1 MLSATFLL
9 GLAFNVQGVKAS
21 GSIYIK
27 IDGSVDPQDAP
38 ISSVDNIVYTFNDD
52 IYDFIVVERD
62 NIVIDGAGFTLQGNG
77 TGRGVDLT
85 DRSNVTVQN
94 MKIKAFEL
102 GIWLFQSSDNKVL
115 RNTITN
121 NTYGVWIFAVG
132 NTLSD
137 NIITH
142 NSDSGVVI
150 DINSSNNTIS
160 GNNITNNN
168 RGVWLILAFD
178 NKFYHNNFIDNTQHV
193 HILVSM
199 YANVWNNAYPSGGN
213 YWSAFGGMDVRSG
226 AYQNVTG
233 SDGICDT
240 LYIIDGYNQDNY
252 PLIGWF
258 SDFSVTSED
267 HVQTICNSTISDL
280 WHGKDFVRFTVAGPD
295 GTIGFCR
302 IMIPR
307 TLMKGP
313 FTVYVDENVANANEM
328 PDSNTTHALLYFNY
342 VHSTHMVT
350 IVTWTERYQ
359 MLLEDLQNLNS
370 TLYALLGNITDL
382 QEKNDSLLVAINL
395 MQEQID
401 SLNSTDEDLQE
412 SIENLQERINLLNST
427 LQTSIS
433 GLQEQ
438 YNSMNATVTSG
449 QEALINELVTTR
461 NLIYV
466 LIATVVILIATT
478 VYSVIR
484 KPKIRLQTQ

>member
-1 MLSATFLL
+1 M
-9 GLAFNVQGVKAS
+9 
-21 GSIYIK
+21 
-27 IDGSVDPQDAP
+27 DGSVDPHDAP
-38 ISSVDNIVYTFNDD
+38 ISSDDNIVYTFTDD
-52 IYDFIVVERD
+52 IHDFIVVERD

-94 MKIKAFEL
+94 MQIKAFEL

-142 NSDSGVVI
+142 NSDTGVVI

-160 GNNITNNN
+160 RNNIMSNN

-178 NKFYHNNFIDNTQHV
+178 NKFYHNNFIDNTLHV
-193 HILVSM
+193 HILVPM
-199 YANVWNNAYPSGGN
+199 YANVWDNAYPSGGN
-213 YWSAFGGMDVRSG
+213 YWSAFGAVDVCSG

-240 LYIIDGYNQDNY
+240 LYSIDGYNQDNY
-252 PLIGWF
+252 PLKGWC

-267 HVQTICNSTISDL
+267 QFQTICNSTISDFQ
-280 WHGKDFVRFTVAGPD
+280 HGEDFVRFNIAGSD

-302 IMIPR
+302 IMVSR

-313 FTVYVDENVANANEM
+313 FTVYVDENAVNANEM
-328 PDSNTTHALLYFNY
+328 PDSNTTHALLYFKY

-350 IVTWTERYQ
+350 IVSWTERYQ
-359 MLLEDLQNLNS
+359 LLLEDVQNLNS
-370 TLYALLGNITDL
+370 TLYGLIGNITDL
-382 QEKNDSLLVAINL
+382 QETSDSLLVAINL
-395 MQEQID
+395 VQEQIG
-401 SLNSTDEDLQE
+401 SLNSTDEALED
-412 SIENLQERINLLNST
+412 SIASLQERINLLNST
-427 LQTSIS
+427 LQASIGGLQESIS
-433 GLQEQ
+433 GLQAQ
-438 YNSMNATVTSG
+438 YSSLNSTVTSG

-466 LIATVVILIATT
+466 LIAIVAILMVATI
-478 VYSVIR
+478 YSMIR
-484 KPKIRLQTQ
+484 KSKIRLQTQ